1 MNEISFLKN
10 DISHDSENI
19 KLPPIDCKFIPYQR
33 NINDITKNENEDG
46 NKLKNIKSQTFLT
59 SKKTETDGFNVVK
72 SKKNIISK
80 DAIIDL
86 LNEKIEINNNMR
98 KYSMIFKTF
107 NKSKSKNKKINR
119 YINED
124 ILKNSPI
131 RIHAPRKKLKHIKIN
146 NLFTELNEDEKNKFD
161 EETYFDKRLYN
172 LRLEKFIQEEEESKK
187 IKSVDKKEIKK
198 KEMEYPKSDWKKK
211 ITCSLDYKFVINKYY
226 IGGLNSLIKSMNKSS
241 KAYFDRFKTE
251 SNDALEQIYNV

>member
-19 KLPPIDCKFIPYQR
+19 KLPPIDSKFIPYQR

-98 KYSMIFKTF
+98 KYSMIFKNF
-107 NKSKSKNKKINR
+107 NKSKIKRKN
-119 YINED
+119 
-124 ILKNSPI
+124 
-131 RIHAPRKKLKHIKIN
+131 
-146 NLFTELNEDEKNKFD
+146 
-161 EETYFDKRLYN
+161 
-172 LRLEKFIQEEEESKK
+172 
-187 IKSVDKKEIKK
+187 
-198 KEMEYPKSDWKKK
+198 
-211 ITCSLDYKFVINKYY
+211 
-226 IGGLNSLIKSMNKSS
+226 
-241 KAYFDRFKTE
+241 
-251 SNDALEQIYNV
+251 